1 MVASQPH
8 YLLFSESQFA
18 AANDPKPGIRASSS
32 GGWRFVLETVDGA
45 ARFEAADDESI
56 ADDSRLALLALVR
69 GLEALD
75 QPSRVTL
82 ITRSRYVNRGL
93 RFGLQQWRENGWCW
107 ERFGEMAPIKNQDLW
122 QRVDRAMRFHQVECR
137 KWRIDGPH
145 QSDSSAVRT
154 PASALANR
162 HRVANN
168 VARKRSADPGHGNG
182 PVGNLS
188 QLFRGI
194 AHRIGCLLPRPAGS
208 IAAA

>member
-18 AANDPKPGIRASSS
+18 TADDSEPSSHGSSS
-32 GGWRFVLETVDGA
+32 GGWRFVLETVDGS
-45 ARFEAADDESI
+45 ARFEAADDESA
-56 ADDSRLALLALVR
+56 ADDCRLALLALVR

-82 ITRSRYVNRGL
+82 LTRSRYVNRGL

-122 QRVDRAMRFHQVECR
+122 QRVDSAMRFHQVECR

-145 QSDSSAVRT
+145 QSDSSAVPTR
-154 PASALANR
+154 ASALANR
-162 HRVANN
+162 HRMASN
-168 VARKRSADPGHGNG
+168 VTRKRSADPGHSNG

-194 AHRIGCLLPRPAGS
+194 AHRIGCLFPHSTGS
-208 IAAA
+208 VAAA